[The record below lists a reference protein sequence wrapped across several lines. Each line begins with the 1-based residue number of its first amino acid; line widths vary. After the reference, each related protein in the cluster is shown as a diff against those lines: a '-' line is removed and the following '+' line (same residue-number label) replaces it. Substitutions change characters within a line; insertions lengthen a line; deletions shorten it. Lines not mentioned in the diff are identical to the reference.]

1 MLIHMPIFVTF
12 LFLRWMRV
20 KHFRPCK
27 VSPLSQER
35 KKLVKF
41 TPLSIIRVPL
51 CYKQVWVE
59 GCESFCLAPIQVRY
73 EVPTQF
79 GQSGQSKVYK
89 KSPSG
94 QDCSCIGYL
103 PLFGHPQLCHQ
114 MVSQHTRPP
123 NSHLLLS
130 HRGGQWPLV
139 TLSLAATKWAVSRPT
154 HHHQLHQA
162 PPKQWDG
169 ASMAF
174 GMNYKHITSS
184 QAE

>member
-51 CYKQVWVE
+51 CYKQVWE
-59 GCESFCLAPIQVRY
+59 ESCESFCLAPIQVRY

-89 KSPSG
+89 NRQAAKIALASG
-94 QDCSCIGYL
+94 ICPCLVTRSCVTKWLASTPDPPTPTSSYL
-103 PLFGHPQLCHQ
+103 TEVVSDHWSLCHWQ
-114 MVSQHTRPP
+114 PP
-123 NSHLLLS
+123 NG
-130 HRGGQWPLV
+130 R
-139 TLSLAATKWAVSRPT
+139 AADQLTTTSCTK
-154 HHHQLHQA
+154 HHQSN
-162 PPKQWDG
+162 G
-169 ASMAF
+169 MARP
-174 GMNYKHITSS
+174 GLLVWILNT
-184 QAE
+184 

>member
-51 CYKQVWVE
+51 CYKHVWVE
-59 GCESFCLAPIQVRY
+59 SCESFCLAPIQVRY

-123 NSHLLLS
+123 QLPPPPISQRWSVTTGHSVTGSHQM
-130 HRGGQWPLV
+130 GGQPTNSPPPV
-139 TLSLAATKWAVSRPT
+139 APSTTKAMGWR
-154 HHHQLHQA
+154 LHGF
-162 PPKQWDG
+162 W
-169 ASMAF
+169 
-174 GMNYKHITSS
+174 Y
-184 QAE
+184 EL